1 MNKKV
6 AEIKLKLK
14 KEPEFPLEA
23 ETISPDQFANK
34 TVADIKKL
42 TVYHGNEEKSI
53 GDYFDV
59 SGKAGDVGDLK
70 ITIDG
75 DLSMVKRIG
84 EKMTGGAIVINGN
97 VGMHVGSQMKG
108 GKITVNGNA
117 DDWAGA
123 MLKGGEL
130 EITGDAGNYVG
141 AAYRGFWKGMENG
154 IIRVKGKIGIE
165 ALTWVSGS
173 KPGKRFPTL
182 ICGGAGSFLGI
193 HSHGGTIIVE
203 GDCDR
208 CAGADQVRGTI
219 VIKGKVSGILPSYV
233 KIGEVKEIELMNGE
247 IVKGKFIEYSG
258 DHSVAKNHTKIDKKT
273 GQISNSSNGRLF
285 VQI

>member
-1 MNKKV
+1 M
-6 AEIKLKLK
+6 ADIKLKLK

-84 EKMTGGAIVINGN
+84 ELMTGGEIVINGN
-97 VGMHVGSQMKG
+97 VGMHIGSQMKG

-130 EITGDAGNYVG
+130 NINGDAGHYVG
-141 AAYRGFWKGMENG
+141 AAYRGFWKGMQNG
-154 IIRVKGKIGIE
+154 IIRVKGKIGDE

-173 KPGKRFPTL
+173 KPAKRFPTL

-208 CAGADQVRGTI
+208 CIGADQVRGTI
-219 VIKGKVSGILPSYV
+219 VVKGKVSRILPSYV
-233 KIGEVKEIELMNGE
+233 KIGEVKEIELMNGDK
-247 IVKGKFIEYSG
+247 ITGKFHEYSG
-258 DHSVAKNHTKIDKKT
+258 DHSVAKNHSKIDKKT